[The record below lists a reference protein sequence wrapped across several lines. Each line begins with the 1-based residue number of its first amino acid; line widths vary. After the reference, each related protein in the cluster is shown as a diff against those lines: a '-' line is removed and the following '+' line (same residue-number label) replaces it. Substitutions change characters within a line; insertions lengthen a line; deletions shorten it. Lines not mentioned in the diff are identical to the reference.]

1 MIDNTK
7 LQGIFQ
13 LFGKDLPQRHIFFAT
28 RQTQE
33 FITPGYIKNLYR
45 EPTLPK
51 AFAKFVKDYEKF
63 AQEAQKPATAPAPVK
78 KPVTPVLKDK
88 AQVVTKDA

>member
-1 MIDNTK
+1 MIDNDK

-13 LFGKDLPQRHIFFAT
+13 IFGKELPQRHIFFAT

-33 FITPGYIKNLYR
+33 FITPGVLKSVYR
-45 EPTLPK
+45 EPALPK
-51 AFAKFVKDYEKF
+51 AFAKFVKDYEQF
-63 AQEAQKPATAPAPVK
+63 AQEAQKPVTTAPVK

-88 AQVVTKDA
+88 APVVTKDA